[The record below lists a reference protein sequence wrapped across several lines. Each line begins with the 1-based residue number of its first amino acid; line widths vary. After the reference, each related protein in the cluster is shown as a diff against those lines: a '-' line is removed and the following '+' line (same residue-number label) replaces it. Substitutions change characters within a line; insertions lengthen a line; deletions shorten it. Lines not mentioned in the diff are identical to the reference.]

1 MINLLIEKID
11 KFYHRPKILNF
22 FKDKNIDFFI
32 DIGGFEGSY
41 SNLFLKKVSK
51 IYIFEPQK
59 KYFNLL
65 KLKFKS
71 KKKVKIFNFA
81 LGQKNMESVI
91 NINFLESTSSLS
103 KINTSSKWYL
113 FKKFIFRN
121 RTIKEKQKTKVKKL
135 DSIKEISKIKK
146 ISLIKIDTEGF
157 EINVLKGSQKTLEKT
172 KYLLVE
178 FHENNMYKNYNENK
192 IDTYIKNKN
201 FIFLKKFKF
210 PFIPFSDRI
219 YLNSKFLK
227 NS

>member
-1 MINLLIEKID
+1 MINILIDKID
-11 KFYHRPKILNF
+11 KFYHRPRIYSF
-22 FKDKNIDFFI
+22 FKEKKIDCFI

-51 IYIFEPQK
+51 IFIFEPQK

-65 KLKFKS
+65 KLKFYS
-71 KKKVKIFNFA
+71 KKKVKIFNCA
-81 LGQKNMESVI
+81 LGQKNMNGII

-103 KINTSSKWYL
+103 KINTNSKWYL
-113 FKKFIFRN
+113 FKKFLFRN
-121 RTIKEKQKTKVKKL
+121 RTIKEKQKTKIRKL

-157 EINVLKGSQKTLEKT
+157 EIKVLKGSQKTLQKT
-172 KYLLVE
+172 KFLLLE
-178 FHENNMYKNYNENK
+178 FHENQMYKNYNQNK
-192 IDTYIKNKN
+192 IDHFIKSKN